1 MRILYIAARAPYSND
16 TAQELLDALLVSAA
30 FGAEVSVLFQ
40 DEGVWQLHSGQDGS
54 LLGRPSLGAQLQAL
68 PLYDVEQLY
77 VDADSLHARG
87 LASADLLLPVDLLQ
101 GAQLAALLAA
111 CDQVIRL

>member
-40 DEGVWQLHSGQDGS
+40 DEGVWQLHGGQNGS
-54 LLGRPSLGAQLQAL
+54 LLGRPSLDAQLQAL
-68 PLYDVEQLY
+68 PLYDVDQLF
-77 VDADSLHARG
+77 VDAGSLHTRG
-87 LASADLLLPVDLLQ
+87 LTVNDLILPVDLLQ
-101 GAQLAALLAA
+101 GAQVAALLAG